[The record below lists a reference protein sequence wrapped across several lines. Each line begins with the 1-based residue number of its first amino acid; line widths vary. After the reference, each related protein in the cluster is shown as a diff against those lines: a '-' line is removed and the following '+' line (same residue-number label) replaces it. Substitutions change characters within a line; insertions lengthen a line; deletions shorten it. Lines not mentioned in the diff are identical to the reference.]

1 MSGKVRIKLPR
12 IITDAIS
19 RITEDKSFNVDYRM
33 VLDNLHLTPDQIDKD
48 RLRDD
53 LSEIT
58 HDVVSNMLVELF
70 EDLTTLMLETR
81 LEKSTISISWRE
93 VTKGDKIWGRTC
105 DVDAS
110 YLQAALEEIEEMSAK
125 YEGQYLT
132 HYSNILGTLGGACRE
147 IFYLSFMEEVDNDR
161 DYRSAVADL
170 GNHLLDCGA
179 VSFDYE
185 TLVETIMCR
194 PTNTNR
200 SIELRYYEV
209 DDFALTHEYVVD
221 RHHDWIDTNHDMVVD
236 WGTVE
241 IALNQAKNGTGNVFV
256 LVNDIDIFVGQ
267 NIDDI
272 LGLSDVQSI
281 SIMEAN

>member
-12 IITDAIS
+12 IITDAIA

-33 VLDNLHLTPDQIDKD
+33 VLDNLHLSPDQVDKD
-48 RLRDD
+48 QLRDD

-58 HDVVSNMLVELF
+58 HDVVNNMLVELF

-81 LEKSTISISWRE
+81 LEKNTISISWRE
-93 VTKGDKIWGRTC
+93 VTKGDRIWGRTC

-110 YLQAALEEIEEMSAK
+110 YLQAALEEIEEMTARS
-125 YEGQYLT
+125 EGQYLT
-132 HYSNILGTLGGACRE
+132 HYSNLLGTLGGACRE
-147 IFYLSFMEEVDNDR
+147 IFYSSFMEADNDR

-185 TLVETIMCR
+185 TLIETIMNR
-194 PTNTNR
+194 ATNTNR

-209 DDFALTHEYVVD
+209 DDFALTHEYAID
-221 RHHDWIDTNHDMVVD
+221 RHGDWLDTNHNMVVD

-241 IALNQAKNGTGNVFV
+241 VALEQAKNGTGNVFV

-267 NIDDI
+267 SIDNILDLNDI
-272 LGLSDVQSI
+272 QSI